1 MGPIATAVTRAIA
14 CDADEMW
21 TGFVA
26 DTRLETTHRR
36 GSWPA
41 DWADDAAMR
50 SYTRYPVSRASRLV
64 MTVEEA
70 QWTP

>member
-1 MGPIATAVTRAIA
+1 MGPIATAVVRAIA
-14 CDADEMW
+14 VDHDEMW

-26 DTRLETTHRR
+26 DNDAERAHRR

-41 DWADDAAMR
+41 DWRDDAAMR
-50 SYTRYPVSRASRLV
+50 SWTRYPVSRSSRLAI
-64 MTVEEA
+64 TVAEA

>member
-1 MGPIATAVTRAIA
+1 MGPIATAVVRAIA

-26 DTRLETTHRR
+26 DWTLERTLRI

-41 DWADDAAMR
+41 DWRDDAAMR
-50 SYTRYPVSRASRLV
+50 SYTRYPVSRSSRLAI
-64 MTVEEA
+64 TVAEA